1 MQLKVTRANT
11 EMFIAQ
17 NELAEAKKNNARLDG
32 QVKELKD
39 QIDKMEER
47 TKLDWNK
54 RDLKKRRLMI

>member
-1 MQLKVTRANT
+1 
-11 EMFIAQ
+11 MFIAQ